1 MEKVTEIS
9 TLETDSNAFEVLVR
23 CKEMANSIDLANII
37 LDTTCIDEKEML
49 IRLIESIRNLE
60 LEVIEIQVPFIPG
73 VQA

>member
-60 LEVIEIQVPFIPG
+60 LEVIEVQVPFIPEE
-73 VQA
+73 QA

>member
-1 MEKVTEIS
+1 MEKVTEID

-60 LEVIEIQVPFIPG
+60 LEVIEVQVPFIPE

>member
-60 LEVIEIQVPFIPG
+60 LEVIEVQVPFIPE

>member
-1 MEKVTEIS
+1 MEKVTEIN
-9 TLETDSNAFEVLVR
+9 TLETDSNAFEILVR

-49 IRLIESIRNLE
+49 ISLIESIRNLE
-60 LEVIEIQVPFIPG
+60 LEVIEVQVPFIPE

>member
-23 CKEMANSIDLANII
+23 CKEMANSIELANII

-60 LEVIEIQVPFIPG
+60 LEVIEVQVPFIPE

>member
-1 MEKVTEIS
+1 MEKVTEID

-23 CKEMANSIDLANII
+23 CKEMANSIDLANVI

-60 LEVIEIQVPFIPG
+60 LEVIEVQVPFIPE

>member
-1 MEKVTEIS
+1 MEKVTEIR
-9 TLETDSNAFEVLVR
+9 TLETDSNAFEILVR
-23 CKEMANSIDLANII
+23 CKEMANSIDLANVI

-60 LEVIEIQVPFIPG
+60 LEVIEVQVPFIPE

>member
-1 MEKVTEIS
+1 MEKVTEIR
-9 TLETDSNAFEVLVR
+9 TLETDSNAFEILVR

-60 LEVIEIQVPFIPG
+60 LEVIEVRVPFIPE

>member
-1 MEKVTEIS
+1 MEKVTEIN
-9 TLETDSNAFEVLVR
+9 TLETDSNAFEILVR

-60 LEVIEIQVPFIPG
+60 LEVIEVQVPFIPE